1 MNISILGTGRVAF
14 TLAAALTGAGHVVI
28 LGSRTRRGVSND
40 VPVFSS
46 REAVERAD
54 LVINATQGAG
64 SLELLTAIGAEAFGS
79 KTVIDVANANTEA
92 FDLIYP
98 NSSLGE
104 KLQEALPEARIV
116 KTMNTAAMPVMT
128 SPTSLPEASSVF
140 VSGDDDAAKAQAAS
154 LLLDL
159 GWSAES
165 IIDLGGIRTARGVEH
180 YFLFFASLM
189 QVKKTPLFNIRV
201 VS

>member
-1 MNISILGTGRVAF
+1 MNISILGTGRVAS
-14 TLAAALTGAGHVVI
+14 TLAAALTRAGHSVI
-28 LGSRTRRGVSND
+28 LGSRDPLGKSSD
-40 VPVFSS
+40 FPVVSS

-64 SLELLTAIGAEAFGS
+64 SLELLTGIGGDVFAG
-79 KTVIDVANANTEA
+79 KVVIDVANAITES
-92 FDLIYP
+92 FDLVYP

-104 KLQEALPEARIV
+104 KLQEALPRTRIV
-116 KTMNTAAMPVMT
+116 KTMNTAAMTVIT
-128 SPTSLPEASSVF
+128 SPSSLHEASSVF
-140 VSGDDDAAKAQAAS
+140 LSGDDETAKGQAAA

-165 IIDLGGIRTARGVEH
+165 IVDLGGIQTARGVEH
-180 YFLFFASLM
+180 YFLLFAALM
-189 QVKKTPLFNIRV
+189 QLKKSPQFNIRV